1 MNIYKFLIVLVL
13 IVLPFSIISFA
24 QDMEEVKWEKTD
36 SSIML
41 GKSTVVTATVQA
53 LNVNERKVVLIGE
66 SGNVEVVEVGPEVKN
81 FDQIDIGDKVTVEF
95 YRSVAIHLGPPDEL
109 PKERENKYQ
118 ITAPKGE
125 KPGLLAVDVID
136 IIATVGKIDK
146 KNRMVTLIGPE
157 GNSITAKVDPRV
169 GDLEKIKEGDKLHV
183 RYTEAVA
190 ISVTE
195 Q

>member
-1 MNIYKFLIVLVL
+1 MNIYRFLIVLVL
-13 IVLPFSIISFA
+13 VVFPFSIISFA

-109 PKERENKYQ
+109 PKERVTNLK
-118 ITAPKGE
+118 ITAPKGQ
-125 KPGLLAVDVID
+125 KPGLLAVDVVD
-136 IIATVGKIDK
+136 VIATVGKIDK

-157 GNSITAKVDPRV
+157 GNSITVKVDPRV
-169 GDLEKIKEGDKLHV
+169 GDLEKIKEGDKLHF